1 MQISI
6 MMMGLLLTDYRV
18 RQEICSALL
27 TRFDTLATLL
37 GHCEPCL
44 RNTAFQLALCYKLG
58 FGTPADKERAVNY
71 LAASRKPES
80 DLCDE
85 ILKVKQ
91 LSGFGFVDLQSR
103 PAKFVSDGIIYVWT
117 FVYEYPRKGLK
128 LREVQDY
135 HLREYMDMEKVLG
148 NESEILGTLKAVQA
162 KIYTVEGDLKN
173 AERLQRELLQSCIR
187 KSGDIGLDTLYAK
200 QNLGATLLNAGELD
214 EGEVLS
220 KSAFAGMSTILGEG
234 HLSTMAAQ
242 NQWCETLNMR
252 GRHEEAMQTYK
263 AIYEKTIEILGAE
276 HPNSLVAMANWGSAL
291 GAMGD
296 FEFSKTLHSLV
307 SQDMEKVLGP
317 THEMTLNSK
326 TRLASALRHL
336 GSYAEA
342 EKIHRSTL
350 DALDDAVGP
359 SRKCVTR
366 MLEEYALTLEVQRK
380 FLKAGRLR
388 RRARGLVFDMKIDAL
403 IEDDNER

>member
-1 MQISI
+1 
-6 MMMGLLLTDYRV
+6 MMVGLLLTDYRV
-18 RQEICSALL
+18 RQEICSALE
-27 TRFDTLATLL
+27 TRFDTSATLR
-37 GHCEPCL
+37 GQCEPCL
-44 RNTAFQLALCYKLG
+44 RNTAFQLALCYTLG
-58 FGTPADKERAVNY
+58 FGTPADNERAVDY
-71 LAASRKPES
+71 LATSGKPES
-80 DLCDE
+80 DLRDE

-91 LSGFGFVDLQSR
+91 LSGFGFVDPQSR

-128 LREVQDY
+128 LTEVQEY
-135 HLREYMDMEKVLG
+135 YLREYMDMEKILG
-148 NESEILGTLKAVQA
+148 NGSEILRTLKAVQA
-162 KIYTVEGDLKN
+162 KIYIMEGDLKN
-173 AERLQRELLQSCIR
+173 AERLQRELLQSCFS
-187 KSGDIGLDTLYAK
+187 KSGDTGLDTLHAK

-220 KSAFAGMSTILGEG
+220 QSAFAGMSTILGEG
-234 HLSTMAAQ
+234 HLSTLAAQ

-252 GRHEEAMQTYK
+252 GRHEEAMQTYE
-263 AIYEKTIEILGAE
+263 AIYKKTIEILGVE

-296 FEFSKTLHSLV
+296 FGFSKTLHSLV
-307 SQDMEKVLGP
+307 SHDMESVLGP

-350 DALDDAVGP
+350 DALEDAVGP
-359 SRKCVTR
+359 SRGCVTR

-380 FLKAGRLR
+380 FLKADRLR
-388 RRARGLVFDMKIDAL
+388 RRARGLVFDMKIDTL
-403 IEDDNER
+403 IEDDNE